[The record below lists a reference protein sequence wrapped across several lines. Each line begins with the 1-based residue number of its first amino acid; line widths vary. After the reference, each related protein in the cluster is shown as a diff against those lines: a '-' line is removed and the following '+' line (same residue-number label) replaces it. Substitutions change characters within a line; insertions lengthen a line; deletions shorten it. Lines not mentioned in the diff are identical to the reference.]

1 MSRRLLI
8 GLPLPLLAC
17 GLLFFALS
25 RSTGVPG
32 NVPGEADPPNV
43 QGEAAGSVIPVN
55 DVPVT
60 KATPIP
66 QGPAEVLFNYCTDC
80 HDAGLKK
87 GGINFDVRSVDWS
100 SEANQAAWQKAMY
113 VNDHLFMPPHGV
125 DKPTAAERKVLS
137 DWIGQELSK
146 QIEIGGT
153 PPRRLNKIEYRNTI
167 RSLLH
172 MPGYELPLGF
182 PGDTTVHGFN
192 NVSEGLILSAAHM
205 AAYNEVAAE
214 IADRLYPQPRVLPP
228 SKLQAGGPDEM
239 SLSFSASARMDG
251 KMRLASSS
259 IAIMRSCAWPTRAAV
274 KTSGIYTITVK
285 ASSFKPKEGGEPMI
299 LTVFAREVDSSLRAR
314 TSQFRVLKEF
324 EVSPENTTLVTFEA
338 ELYKGQTLMF
348 QWKNAELS
356 HDPEKL
362 PGMMRDWFKRDPR
375 FLAAWQRAVFP
386 NGIKGRLR
394 NTELRGLNGWR
405 ILHEAMQDPDLDMSQ
420 ATLDAPMTK
429 KLLELFGNRNYAVF
443 NYADALAHYYFNYG
457 PSLELQSFSIE
468 GPSKLVDSPQEK
480 ADKLLADRIA
490 GHSRDQVD
498 SDEAYA
504 RKMLENFLP
513 RAFRRPVDER
523 TIESF
528 LQIATGHWAQGHSLN
543 EGMHLMLRNVL
554 ISPQF
559 LYRSVRP
566 GVLDEHDLATRL
578 SYFLTQGPPDATL
591 VRLANEG
598 RLSSPNILRKQ
609 AARLLPGKIGGRP
622 HAFVKDFTG
631 QWLGTNQLPEI
642 MPDPKFKFR
651 EEEIHI
657 ATQEVEMFFTEL
669 LVKNRPMR
677 DFIDPDFTYTAPYF
691 AGRIYQMQQLKS
703 WDAAKKKSERIQR
716 FEFPR
721 GTRQGGLLGM
731 SAIMMT
737 TANGVDTQPVLR
749 GVWMMENILG
759 IHPPP
764 PPEDV
769 PALTP
774 DTRGAQTPREM
785 LIKHTNNPDCY
796 GCHQHIDPIGF
807 VFENFDPV
815 GRWREKWP
823 GVKGKVDPSGVLT
836 DGSKLNHVVDF
847 KHWVV
852 KNEETFAKNVA
863 AKLMVY
869 GTGRELNHA
878 EQNELKSIVK
888 GNVGRDEGFRE
899 LILDLVASETFRTK

>member
-8 GLPLPLLAC
+8 GLPLSLLAC
-17 GLLFFALS
+17 ALLFFALYLDRGVSGSAPNTADHSGVQEQAS
-25 RSTGVPG
+25 RPAV
-32 NVPGEADPPNV
+32 
-43 QGEAAGSVIPVN
+43 SVIDASVS
-55 DVPVT
+55 

-66 QGPAEVLFNYCTDC
+66 TGPAEVLFNYCTDC

-100 SEANQAAWQKAMY
+100 SEANQQAWQKAMY

-125 DKPTAAERKVLS
+125 DKPTAKERRILS
-137 DWIGQELSK
+137 DWIDQELSK

-153 PPRRLNKIEYRNTI
+153 PPRRLNKTEYRNTI
-167 RSLLH
+167 RSLFYI
-172 MPGYELPLGF
+172 PDYELPQGF

-192 NVSEGLILSAAHM
+192 NVSEGLVLSATHM
-205 AAYNEVAAE
+205 AAYNKVATD
-214 IADRLYPQPRVLPP
+214 IADRLYPQLRLLPP

-239 SLSFSASARMDG
+239 SLSFSASAKKDG

-274 KTSGIYTITVK
+274 KASGVYTVTVK
-285 ASSFKPKEGGEPMI
+285 ASSFKPKKNTEPMV
-299 LTVFAREVDSSLRAR
+299 LSVFARDVDTPMRAR
-314 TSQFRVLKEF
+314 TSRFRVLKEL
-324 EVSPENTTLVTFEA
+324 EVSPKGTTSVSFEA
-338 ELYKGQTLMF
+338 ELYENQTLMF

-356 HDPEKL
+356 HDHEKL
-362 PGMMRDWFKRDPR
+362 PGMMRDWFERDPR

-386 NGIKGRLR
+386 DGIKGKVRK
-394 NTELRGLNGWR
+394 TELRGLNGWR
-405 ILHEAMQDPDLDMSQ
+405 ILHEGMQDPDLDMSQ

-443 NYADALAHYYFNYG
+443 NFADALAHYYFNYG
-457 PSLELQSFSIE
+457 PSLELQNFSIE

-480 ADKLLADRIA
+480 ADKLLADRLA
-490 GHSRDQVD
+490 GISRDKVD

-504 RKMLENFLP
+504 RKMLGNFLP

-523 TIESF
+523 TIASF
-528 LQIATGHWAQGHSLN
+528 LQIATDHWAEGHGFN

-566 GVLDEHDLATRL
+566 GLLDDHDLAARL
-578 SYFLTQGPPDATL
+578 SYFLTQSPPDATL
-591 VRLANEG
+591 TRLANEG
-598 RLSSPNILRKQ
+598 RLSKPHMLRKQ
-609 AARLLPGKIGGRP
+609 AIRLLPSKIGGP
-622 HAFVKDFTG
+622 THPFVKDFTG
-631 QWLGTNQLPEI
+631 QWLGTSLLPEI
-642 MPDPKFKFR
+642 MPDPKFRFHT
-651 EEEIHI
+651 EDIQI
-657 ATQEVEMFFTEL
+657 ATKEVELFFAEM

-677 DFIDPDFTYTAPYF
+677 DFIDPGFTYTAPYF
-691 AGRIYQMQQLKS
+691 AHRIYQMQQLKS
-703 WDAAKKKSERIQR
+703 WSADKKKSERIQR

-721 GTRQGGLLGM
+721 GTRHGGLLGM

-749 GVWMMENILG
+749 GVWVMENILG

-774 DTRGAQTPREM
+774 DTRGAQTPRDT

-796 GCHQHIDPIGF
+796 SCHQHIDPIGF

-815 GRWREKWP
+815 GKWREKWP
-823 GVKGKVDPSGVLT
+823 GTKHKIDPTGVLT
-836 DGSKLNHVVDF
+836 DGTKLKRVVDF
-847 KHWVV
+847 KQWVV
-852 KNEETFAKNVA
+852 KNEDIFAKNVA
-863 AKLMVY
+863 NKLMIY

-878 EQNELKSIVK
+878 EQNELKTIVK
-888 GNVGRDEGFRE
+888 NNVGGDEGFRE